1 MNEELIEVLMQQDLA
16 TLQEWQA
23 EALQAVRAG
32 SYITSAA
39 SGGGVSYAMARS
51 ITPRDWLAVLTQAIK
66 RKQNP
71 GMVHTVGQCSTV
83 IFTRTLS

>member
-66 RKQNP
+66 RLQHP
-71 GMVHTVGQCSTV
+71 GIVQTVGPCSTV
-83 IFTRTLS
+83 IFTRTFS

>member
-1 MNEELIEVLMQQDLA
+1 MNEELIEVLMQQELA

-32 SYITSAA
+32 HYITSAA

-51 ITPRDWLAVLTQAIK
+51 ISPREWLAVLTQAIK
-66 RKQNP
+66 RKSCP
-71 GMVHTVGQCSTV
+71 GVVPVVGQCSTV

>member
-16 TLQEWQA
+16 TLQEWQV

-66 RKQNP
+66 RLQHP
-71 GMVHTVGQCSTV
+71 GIVQTVGQCSTV